1 MADAGRPVA
10 TLAVAARP
18 RLRSC
23 RRSQRV
29 TNLLVVA
36 AHRAAAMG
44 GLGIACP
51 GNRPHS
57 DAIFGRARGSKRLGA
72 LTGVGHP
79 TYPAI
84 GVTLDQRE
92 ATPFWG
98 TSGTGKRIR
107 LAGVPGRRHGW
118 IAGAS
123 STRRCFACLRSIP
136 KGIAEPM
143 ERGHGQPVASVIP
156 KDLTHADSGIY

>member
-92 ATPFWG
+92 ATPFCG
-98 TSGTGKRIR
+98 TSGTGSGSGLRAFQG
-107 LAGVPGRRHGW
+107 AGTAGSPPQVPRD
-118 IAGAS
+118 
-123 STRRCFACLRSIP
+123 
-136 KGIAEPM
+136 
-143 ERGHGQPVASVIP
+143 VASRVSARSRRGSLNP
-156 KDLTHADSGIY
+156 WSVAMGNQWLLLSRKT

>member
-1 MADAGRPVA
+1 MPAILPSLRRGLLSIDGI
-10 TLAVAARP
+10 TLSHDEGQGERSP
-18 RLRSC
+18 SRL
-23 RRSQRV
+23 
-29 TNLLVVA
+29 
-36 AHRAAAMG
+36 MG

-92 ATPFWG
+92 ATPFCG
-98 TSGTGKRIR
+98 TSGTGSGSGLRAFQG
-107 LAGVPGRRHGW
+107 AGTAGSPPQVPRD
-118 IAGAS
+118 
-123 STRRCFACLRSIP
+123 
-136 KGIAEPM
+136 
-143 ERGHGQPVASVIP
+143 VASRVSARSRRGSLNP
-156 KDLTHADSGIY
+156 WSVAMGNQWLLLSRKT